1 MPNYDRKHDNI
12 QITENCIV
20 TKNYDAV
27 EYFHENVLTV
37 HWVFKKSLLQYSMML
52 ELFKKTLIHACVWIH
67 MYVYLH
73 VTKRL

>member
-37 HWVFKKSLLQYSMML
+37 H
-52 ELFKKTLIHACVWIH
+52 
-67 MYVYLH
+67 
-73 VTKRL
+73 

>member
-20 TKNYDAV
+20 IKNYDAV

-52 ELFKKTLIHACVWIH
+52 ELFKKNSYTCMCMNTYVCVS
-67 MYVYLH
+67 
-73 VTKRL
+73 TCN

>member
-20 TKNYDAV
+20 IKNYDAV

-37 HWVFKKSLLQYSMML
+37 H
-52 ELFKKTLIHACVWIH
+52 
-67 MYVYLH
+67 
-73 VTKRL
+73 